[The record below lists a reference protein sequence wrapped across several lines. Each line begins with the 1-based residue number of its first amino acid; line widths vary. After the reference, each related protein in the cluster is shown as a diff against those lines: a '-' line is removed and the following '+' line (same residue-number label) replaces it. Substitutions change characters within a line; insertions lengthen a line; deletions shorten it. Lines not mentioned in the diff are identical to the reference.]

1 MDGQDC
7 IWEAKWYKIGYAR
20 LESHYVIKSDLSRHI
35 PLKGKKKKKS
45 DQFVHAFCCFNT
57 VPSQKV
63 CVPD

>member
-7 IWEAKWYKIGYAR
+7 VWEAKRYKIGHTR

-35 PLKGKKKKKS
+35 PLKKKRVINLS
-45 DQFVHAFCCFNT
+45 TLPAICCFNT
-57 VPSQKV
+57 VSSQKV